1 MFVRNEHSLRLLDF
15 FRIRERAAEYCL
27 SEEGAL
33 LMRASYPIGD
43 GTLLRSAKADVQA
56 LVDHYS
62 ANEQSS
68 FSFPQMGPALKNLAV
83 QGMTL
88 EIEELYALGLWA
100 KEFDKLVASLAKV
113 RFPADRETSTRTD
126 AAASVATA
134 GATAAAVVKAA
145 ATVTTADLSDDDTD
159 FDPQALADLWAD
171 SRVAKVLGD
180 SPKLQDVY
188 KIVFGIVTPD
198 GELRDLPEVRRI
210 KDSIARSNKDLLTI
224 ADSYRN
230 DPDLRSALQSEEPTQ
245 RDGRTVLA
253 VRANFKG
260 RVKGIVHEVSST
272 GQTVFIEPEALVEKN
287 NELVHLETRLRAEIF
302 RILKETTES
311 LRKNVPSMR
320 GARKCLALLDV
331 RLARAIQ
338 CKREELI
345 LAEECPA
352 GLTLWRARHPLLGK
366 KAVPIDVVAPESART
381 LIVTGPNTGG
391 KTVTLKTIGLFAL
404 MHQFG
409 LGIPA
414 ALGTKLP
421 LFDAVLA
428 DIGDEQSIDQ
438 SLSTFSG
445 HMKVITDVVQNVTS
459 ESLVLLDELGA
470 GTDPEEGCAIAMGL
484 LDFFIEKG
492 SLTIATTHHG
502 ILKNYGYTRPGCL
515 NASMEFD
522 STRLAPTYRIVMGI
536 PGESR
541 ALEIAAQTGMPSDI
555 VDRARRYLAEERT
568 DIGELIRN
576 LSEKHRELEK
586 LEREQRRRL
595 KDASEGQRKAD
606 LAALRVRQ
614 REIELRRHG
623 LSDLKNLLN
632 ESRKTLENLVREL
645 KESGVGTDRT
655 KEVKKFL
662 ADLSASVERQY
673 GVLESEV
680 KEVKEGE
687 EMATSSD
694 FGQAE
699 CEAAAGEGAEKAAI
713 AVDMVVGYGPFRKKA
728 RVVRKAG
735 AGRWIVEIGSMRL
748 TANESDL
755 LSLGRQKEE
764 RPAYDVEL
772 APLDDKGNSRASFEM
787 DLRGLR
793 LSEALTAVERQ
804 IDAASLQG
812 LTLFSIIHGTGEG
825 VLGKG
830 IQEYLRSSPAVQEYH
845 FARPE
850 EGGYGKTVIR
860 LKA

>member
-1 MFVRNEHSLRLLDF
+1 MFVRNEHSFRLLDF

-27 SEEGAL
+27 SEEGGE
-33 LMRASYPIGD
+33 LMRASYPIND
-43 GTLLRSAKADVQA
+43 LALLRSVKADVQA
-56 LVDHYS
+56 LTAHFS
-62 ANEQSS
+62 ANELPS
-68 FSFPQMGPALKNLAV
+68 FSFPQMGAALKNLVIA
-83 QGMTL
+83 GMTL
-88 EIEELYALGLWA
+88 EMDEMFALGLWA
-100 KEFDKLVASLAKV
+100 REFDRLVSSLAKV
-113 RFPADRETSTRTD
+113 KFTGDKENSAR
-126 AAASVATA
+126 
-134 GATAAAVVKAA
+134 
-145 ATVTTADLSDDDTD
+145 DDVSGKDSHEGEG
-159 FDPQALADLWAD
+159 FDPSRLAEKWAD
-171 SRVAKVLGD
+171 VRVSLILEDA
-180 SPKLQDVY
+180 PKLQDVY
-188 KIVFGIVTPD
+188 KIIFSILTPD
-198 GELRDLPEVRRI
+198 GELRDLPEIKRI
-210 KDSIARSNKDLLTI
+210 KDAIARSNRDLLTI
-224 ADSYRN
+224 ADSYRS
-230 DPDLRSALQSEEPTQ
+230 DPDLRSALQSDEPTQ

-272 GQTVFIEPEALVEKN
+272 GQTVFIEPAALVEKN
-287 NELVHLETRLRAEIF
+287 NELVQLEARLRAEIF

-311 LRKNVPSMR
+311 LRAHVPAIDS
-320 GARKCLALLDV
+320 ARVALAFLDA

-338 CKREELI
+338 CRREELI
-345 LAEECPA
+345 LAEECPS

-366 KAVPIDVVAPESART
+366 KAVPIDVVAPDSART

-414 ALGTKLP
+414 AQGTKLP

-445 HMKVITDVVQNVTS
+445 HMKVIADVVQNVTS

-541 ALEIAAQTGMPSDI
+541 ALEIAAQTGLADDI
-555 VDRARRYLAEERT
+555 VKRARRYLAEERT

-586 LEREQRRRL
+586 LEREQRKRL

-614 REIELRRHG
+614 HEIELRKHG
-623 LSDLKNLLN
+623 LSELKTLLT

-673 GVLESEV
+673 DVLAQ
-680 KEVKEGE
+680 EVKEGE
-687 EMATSSD
+687 EKGASLDSYRESD
-694 FGQAE
+694 LASAASGQKIDIAE
-699 CEAAAGEGAEKAAI
+699 GM
-713 AVDMVVGYGPFRKKA
+713 DVGYGPSRKKA
-728 RVVRKAG
+728 RVIRKAE
-735 AGRWIVEIGSMRL
+735 AGSWIVEIGSVRL
-748 TANESDL
+748 TANEADL
-755 LSLGRQKEE
+755 LPLGRKKEE

-772 APLDDKGNSRASFEM
+772 APLDGKGTTRASFEM
-787 DLRGLR
+787 DLRGFR
-793 LSEALTAVERQ
+793 LGEALSAVERQ

-830 IQEYLRSSPAVQEYH
+830 IQEFLRSSPVVQEYH

-850 EGGYGKTVIR
+850 EGGYGKTIVR